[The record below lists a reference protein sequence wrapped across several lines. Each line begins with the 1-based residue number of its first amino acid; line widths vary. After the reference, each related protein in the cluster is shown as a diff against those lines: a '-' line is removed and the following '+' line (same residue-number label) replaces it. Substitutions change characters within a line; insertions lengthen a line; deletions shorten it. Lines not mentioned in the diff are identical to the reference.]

1 MLSRLEDKRSTS
13 MLYGFFCEV
22 RATYVPASR
31 AAKANSSRGYVE
43 TIKTNRQRRAGSTYK
58 RPKRRLPS
66 FRFISPDNFGQKRS
80 FGATTGAMCS
90 CCIRGQLCA
99 QVGRSDTAR
108 TRLDITIGVNP
119 CSARWSRTIYP
130 APLPFFRLPGQVQH
144 NSRFRPTG
152 VEAGKVATGPTTLRM
167 PKAKCLKILFVLVP
181 TTR

>member
-22 RATYVPASR
+22 RATYVPAPR

-108 TRLDITIGVNP
+108 TRLT
-119 CSARWSRTIYP
+119 
-130 APLPFFRLPGQVQH
+130 
-144 NSRFRPTG
+144 
-152 VEAGKVATGPTTLRM
+152 
-167 PKAKCLKILFVLVP
+167 
-181 TTR
+181 

>member
-1 MLSRLEDKRSTS
+1 MDFSARSGPLTCPPPGPPRLILPAGTSKLSKLTGNAAPVRRTS
-13 MLYGFFCEV
+13 GQKDACRHLGLF
-22 RATYVPASR
+22 P
-31 AAKANSSRGYVE
+31 
-43 TIKTNRQRRAGSTYK
+43 
-58 RPKRRLPS
+58 
-66 FRFISPDNFGQKRS
+66 PDNFGPKRS

-152 VEAGKVATGPTTLRM
+152 VEAGKVATGPTTLGM